1 MIKVFLL
8 NIIGWLRSLVN
19 KNTDLRYAGKEHIH
33 NVNKKI
39 EDLRAQRNVIAGR
52 GIGLERKQKELSDK
66 AKRAAQAVKDW
77 AAKGDEA
84 RRDRAY
90 AEYQQFA
97 LQEKDVIVQLQN
109 MEKELSILDASIHR
123 LESDSGKAEDN
134 LNTAA
139 AQQQL
144 GRASEGV
151 EDIHDLLNKGPLSDV
166 IKESQSQA
174 DTAEA
179 RRRQRVQNDNSD
191 LYATDP
197 GIPSMADLLG
207 NTVPVQ
213 ERTIKDETVRQEL
226 GYQEPVRV
234 PTRVQERATDW
245 ANEVHVTPAST
256 PSYSQSHH
264 RNDDSHHSNNND
276 GGGSTTSDSSPS
288 SSD

>member
-144 GRASEGV
+144 GRAAEGV

-197 GIPSMADLLG
+197 DIPSMADLLG
-207 NTVPVQ
+207 NTVPVH
-213 ERTIKDETVRQEL
+213 ERTIKDETIRQEL
-226 GYQEPVRV
+226 SYQEPVRV
-234 PTRVQERATDW
+234 PTRVQERA
-245 ANEVHVTPAST
+245 NEVHVSSAST

-264 RNDDSHHSNNND
+264 RNDDSHYSNND
-276 GGGSTTSDSSPS
+276 GGGSSSTSDSSPS
-288 SSD
+288 SSSD

>member
-1 MIKVFLL
+1 MLKVMLL
-8 NIIGWLRSLVN
+8 NIIGWFRSLVN

-66 AKRAAQAVKDW
+66 AKRAAEAVKNW
-77 AAKGDEA
+77 ASKGDEV

-90 AEYQQFA
+90 TEYQQFA
-97 LQEKDVIVQLQN
+97 LQEKDTIAQLKK
-109 MEKELSILDASIHR
+109 MESELAVLDASIHR

-134 LNTAA
+134 LNSAA

-144 GRASEGV
+144 GRAAEGV

-179 RRRQRVQNDNSD
+179 RRRQREQNDNSD

-197 GIPSMADLLG
+197 GIPSMDDLLG

-213 ERTIKDETVRQEL
+213 TRTVKDETVRQEL
-226 GYQEPVRV
+226 SYHEPVRV
-234 PTRVQERATDW
+234 PTRVQERANDW
-245 ANEVHVTPAST
+245 ANEVHVSPAPA
-256 PSYSQSHH
+256 PSYAHSH

-276 GGGSTTSDSSPS
+276 GGGSSTTSDSSPS

>member
-1 MIKVFLL
+1 MFKVMLL
-8 NIIGWLRSLVN
+8 NIIGWFRSLVN

-52 GIGLERKQKELSDK
+52 GIGLERKQKEAGDK

-77 AAKGDEA
+77 AAKGDTA

-97 LQEKDVIVQLQN
+97 LQEKDAITQLEK
-109 MEKELSILDASIHR
+109 MGIEIKELDDAIYR

-144 GRASEGV
+144 GRAAEGV

-166 IKESQSQA
+166 IKESQQQA
-174 DTAEA
+174 DVAEA

-197 GIPSMADLLG
+197 GIPSLDDLLG
-207 NTVPVQ
+207 NTASAQP
-213 ERTIKDETVRQEL
+213 RTVRDETVRQEL

-234 PTRVQERATDW
+234 PQRVEERSQEW
-245 ANEVHVTPAST
+245 ANEVRI
-256 PSYSQSHH
+256 SQSPTQSHSHH
-264 RNDDSHHSNNND
+264 RNDDSHHSNNNYD
-276 GGGSTTSDSSPS
+276 GGSSTTTDSSPS

>member
-52 GIGLERKQKELSDK
+52 GVGLERKQKELSDK
-66 AKRAAQAVKDW
+66 SKRAAQAVKDW
-77 AAKGDEA
+77 AARGDNEK
-84 RRDRAY
+84 RDRAY

-97 LQEKDVIVQLQN
+97 LQEKDVLAQLAK
-109 MEKELSILDASIHR
+109 MEDEVATLDASINR

-134 LNTAA
+134 LNSAA
-139 AQQQL
+139 AQQHL
-144 GRASEGV
+144 GRAAEGV

-174 DTAEA
+174 DIAEA

-197 GIPSMADLLG
+197 GIPSLDDLLG
-207 NTVPVQ
+207 NVPARTV
-213 ERTIKDETVRQEL
+213 KDETVRHEL

-234 PTRVQERATDW
+234 PSRVEERNNDW
-245 ANEVHVTPAST
+245 ANEMRVSPS
-256 PSYSQSHH
+256 PSYH
-264 RNDDSHHSNNND
+264 RNDDSHQSS
-276 GGGSTTSDSSPS
+276 GYEGGSSSSSDSSTS

>member
-52 GIGLERKQKELSDK
+52 GISLERKQKELNDK
-66 AKRAAQAVKDW
+66 ARRSVQAVKDW
-77 AAKGDEA
+77 NAKGDIVK
-84 RRDRAY
+84 RDRAY
-90 AEYQQFA
+90 KEYQQFEIQERDVA
-97 LQEKDVIVQLQN
+97 SQLLQVGKDVT
-109 MEKELSILDASIHR
+109 ELDAAIHR

-144 GRASEGV
+144 GRAAEGV

-174 DTAEA
+174 DIAEA

-197 GIPSMADLLG
+197 NIPSMADLLG
-207 NTVPVQ
+207 NTVPVH

-234 PTRVQERATDW
+234 PTRVQERANDW
-245 ANEVHVTPAST
+245 ANDVHAS
-256 PSYSQSHH
+256 
-264 RNDDSHHSNNND
+264 
-276 GGGSTTSDSSPS
+276 GGGGTSSTSDSSPS
-288 SSD
+288 SSTD